1 MMEEH
6 FMRSWNDGHDRFSG
20 DIDRCLRFLGRIL
33 RRVTDR
39 ATRRGDGEAGPIA
52 PPAAAGRTAER
63 AVPARAAPTRVT
75 RRR

>member
-6 FMRSWNDGHDRFSG
+6 FMRSWNDGHDRFSA
-20 DIDRCLRFLGRIL
+20 DIDRGLRFLGRIL

-39 ATRRGDGEAGPIA
+39 ATRRADGEDGPIA
-52 PPAAAGRTAER
+52 RPAAAGRTADR